1 LDLDFFQRRIAQ
13 AAEYRLRMGFVA
25 EAPHRVVWSES
36 DGIPGL
42 IVDRY
47 GDCAVIQTLT
57 LAMDQR
63 LPLIVEAL
71 QSTLPVNCVIE
82 RNDATVRAAE
92 GMEERTGTLA
102 GTYTAPTAATL
113 GGLHFDLDLL
123 RGHKTG
129 FYLDQVRNH
138 AVLSRYASGRRVLD
152 CFSNQG
158 AFALACA
165 RADAMEVTAVEVS
178 ADACRQIDS
187 NARRN
192 GLRVR
197 VTQADVFDDLAQRER
212 EGAKFDLVIL
222 DPPSF
227 AKARSRKN
235 DALRGYKELHLRA
248 LRLLQ
253 PGGMLATFSC
263 SHHIGHSEFLET
275 VNAATV
281 DSRRTLR
288 LIETFSQSL
297 DHPIISTIPESEY
310 LKGYLFELAPG
321 R

>member
-1 LDLDFFQRRIAQ
+1 
-13 AAEYRLRMGFVA
+13 
-25 EAPHRVVWSES
+25 
-36 DGIPGL
+36 
-42 IVDRY
+42 
-47 GDCAVIQTLT
+47 
-57 LAMDQR
+57 
-63 LPLIVEAL
+63 
-71 QSTLPVNCVIE
+71 
-82 RNDATVRAAE
+82 
-92 GMEERTGTLA
+92 
-102 GTYTAPTAATL
+102 
-113 GGLHFDLDLL
+113 
-123 RGHKTG
+123 
-129 FYLDQVRNH
+129 
-138 AVLSRYASGRRVLD
+138 
-152 CFSNQG
+152 
-158 AFALACA
+158 
-165 RADAMEVTAVEVS
+165 MEVTAVEVS